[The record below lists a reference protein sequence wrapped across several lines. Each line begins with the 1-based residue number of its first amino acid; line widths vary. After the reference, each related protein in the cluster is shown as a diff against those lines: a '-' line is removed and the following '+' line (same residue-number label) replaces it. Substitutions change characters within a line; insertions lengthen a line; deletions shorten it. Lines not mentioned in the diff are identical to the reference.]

1 MANVTWEPLPRGT
14 ERAEVNHYQCDVW
27 RVGGGAR
34 VSVWSHDSRCYIAG
48 GKLDSVDAAKAYAVT
63 AALNPEDFAE

>member
-1 MANVTWEPLPRGT
+1 MANVTWETLPRS
-14 ERAEVNHYQCDVW
+14 ERAEINQYQCDVW

-34 VSVWSHDSRCYIAG
+34 LSVWSHIYKVYIAG
-48 GKLDSVDAAKAYAVT
+48 GKLDSVEAAKAYAVN